1 VSTYLTWVHYSGSL
15 ALCVGVGDCEV
26 VQTSRYS
33 MLGDIPVALLGLA
46 GMLAILVVGAARLR
60 YRDGQ
65 LDVVLF
71 AMALA
76 ATVYVAYLSYVE
88 VFVLHA
94 ICPWCVAVAICS
106 VLIFGLV
113 ARDVMRAGTR

>member
-1 VSTYLTWVHYSGSL
+1 
-15 ALCVGVGDCEV
+15 
-26 VQTSRYS
+26 
-33 MLGDIPVALLGLA
+33 MLGDVPVALLGLA
-46 GMLAILVVGAARLR
+46 GMLAILVVSVARIR
-60 YRDGQ
+60 YDDAQ
-65 LDVVLF
+65 LDVALF

-76 ATVYVAYLSYVE
+76 ATVYVAYLSYIE

-106 VLIFGLV
+106 VLIFALI

>member
-1 VSTYLTWVHYSGSL
+1 MHYSGSL

-33 MLGDIPVALLGLA
+33 MVGDIPVALLGLA
-46 GMLAILVVGAARLR
+46 GMLGILVLAVARVR

-65 LDVVLF
+65 IDIVLF
-71 AMALA
+71 AMSLA

-88 VFVLHA
+88 LFVLHA
-94 ICPWCVAVAICS
+94 ICPWCVSVAICS
-106 VLIFGLV
+106 VLIFALV
-113 ARDVMRAGTR
+113 ARDVIRAGTR

>member
-1 VSTYLTWVHYSGSL
+1 
-15 ALCVGVGDCEV
+15 
-26 VQTSRYS
+26 
-33 MLGDIPVALLGLA
+33 MLGDIPVSLLGLV
-46 GMLAILVVGAARLR
+46 GMLAILVVSVARLR

-65 LDVVLF
+65 LDVALF

-106 VLIFGLV
+106 VLIFALV